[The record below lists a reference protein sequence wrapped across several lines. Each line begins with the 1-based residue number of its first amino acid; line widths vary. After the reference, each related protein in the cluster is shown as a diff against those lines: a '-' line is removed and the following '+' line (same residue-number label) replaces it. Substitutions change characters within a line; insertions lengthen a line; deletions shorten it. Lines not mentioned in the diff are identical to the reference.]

1 MSASPRSRLGRAVAL
16 IGLAAVVA
24 LAGCSKGSATKD
36 SSADGVTTIRYLT
49 FSAAPDHIKDLND
62 IVAAFEKANPDVKV
76 SVQTAPYKDYFT
88 QLQTSIA
95 GGTAPDTF
103 EVDYQNFV
111 TYAQAGSLA
120 DLAGPAAKDKS
131 WQPSVLA
138 PSALDAFKYSGKQ
151 YALPESFSTVV
162 LLYNKAL
169 FDAAG
174 VAYPTPDWKWSDET
188 AAAQKLTDKGKGV
201 YGDFQPVTFN
211 EFYKAVNQAGGT
223 FLSADGKTATFNSP
237 QGVAAAKWLIG
248 KSGTT
253 MPTLTEIGGTPDFD
267 TNLFKSGKLAMWHN
281 GNWQFDTLKDVPFG
295 WDVVVEPGDAQRASA
310 VFQNGVAVSAKS
322 GHQDAAFKW
331 LNFLTTSEQSV
342 TSRVS
347 SSWELPPL
355 ADASKLSGY
364 LTIKPPANRQAVMDA
379 LGKQSLQPVIA
390 KQQQMQDIVNNALT
404 KAASGQDV
412 QKTLDDAAQ
421 QVKALLS

>member
-1 MSASPRSRLGRAVAL
+1 MSARPRLRLHRAAAAL
-16 IGLAAVVA
+16 ITVAALV

-36 SSADGVTTIRYLT
+36 TSEGGVTTVRYLT
-49 FSAAPDHIKDLND
+49 FSAAPDHLDDLNG
-62 IVAAFEKANPDVKV
+62 IVAAFEKANPDVKI

-95 GGTAPDTF
+95 GGTVADAF
-103 EVDYQNFV
+103 ELDYQNFV

-120 DLAGPAAKDKS
+120 DLAGPAANDKA
-131 WQPSVLA
+131 WQPSVLSPA
-138 PSALDAFKYSGKQ
+138 ALDAFKHGGKQ

-162 LLYNKAL
+162 LIYNKAL

-174 VAYPTPDWKWSDET
+174 VAYPTSDWKWSDEA
-188 AAAQKLTDKGKGV
+188 AAAQKLTNKAKGV
-201 YGDFQPVTFN
+201 YGDFQPVSFY

-223 FLSADGKTATFNSP
+223 FLSPDGKSATFNSP

-248 KSGTT
+248 KPGTT
-253 MPTLTEIGGTPDFD
+253 MPTLTEIGNTPDFD

-295 WDVVVEPGDAQRASA
+295 WDVVVEPGDAQKASA
-310 VFQNGVAVSAKS
+310 VFQNAVAVSAASSHK
-322 GHQDAAFKW
+322 DAAFRW
-331 LNFLTTSEQSV
+331 LNYLTTSEQTV
-342 TSRVS
+342 TARIN

-364 LTIKPPANRQAVMDA
+364 LSKTPPANRKAVMDA
-379 LGKQSLQPVIA
+379 LGKQSLLPVIA
-390 KQQQMQDIVNNALT
+390 KEQQMQDIVNNALT
-404 KAASGQDV
+404 KAAGGEDP
-412 QKTLDDAAQ
+412 QKILDDAAK
-421 QVKALLS
+421 QVTALL

>member
-1 MSASPRSRLGRAVAL
+1 MSARPRLRLHRAAAAL
-16 IGLAAVVA
+16 ITVAALV

-36 SSADGVTTIRYLT
+36 TSEGGVTTVRYLT
-49 FSAAPDHIKDLND
+49 FSAAPDHLDDLNG
-62 IVAAFEKANPDVKV
+62 IVAAFEKANPDVKI

-95 GGTAPDTF
+95 GGTVADAF
-103 EVDYQNFV
+103 ELDYQNFV

-120 DLAGPAAKDKS
+120 DLAGPAANDKN
-131 WQPSVLA
+131 WQASVLSPA
-138 PSALDAFKYSGKQ
+138 ALDAFKHGGKQ

-162 LLYNKAL
+162 LIYNKAL

-174 VAYPTPDWKWSDET
+174 VAYPTADWKWADEA
-188 AAAQKLTDKGKGV
+188 AAAQKLTNKAKGV
-201 YGDFQPVTFN
+201 YGDFQPVSFY

-223 FLSADGKTATFNSP
+223 FLSPDGKSATFNSP

-253 MPTLTEIGGTPDFD
+253 MPTVTEIGNTPDFD

-295 WDVVVEPGDAQRASA
+295 WDVVVEPGDAQKASA
-310 VFQNGVAVSAKS
+310 VFQNGVAVSAASSHK
-322 GHQDAAFKW
+322 DAAFRW
-331 LNFLTTSEQSV
+331 LNYLTTSEQTV
-342 TSRVS
+342 TARIN

-364 LTIKPPANRQAVMDA
+364 LSKTPPANRKAVMDA
-379 LGKQSLQPVIA
+379 LGKQSLLPVIA
-390 KQQQMQDIVNNALT
+390 KEQQMQDIVNNALT
-404 KAASGQDV
+404 KAAGGEDP
-412 QKTLDDAAQ
+412 QKILDDAAK
-421 QVKALLS
+421 QVTALL